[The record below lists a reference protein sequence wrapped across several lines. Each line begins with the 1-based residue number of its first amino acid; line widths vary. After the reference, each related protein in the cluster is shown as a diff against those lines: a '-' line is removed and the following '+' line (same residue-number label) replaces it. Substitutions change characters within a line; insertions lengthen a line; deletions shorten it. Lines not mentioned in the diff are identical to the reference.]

1 MRLLTSVVLAIALV
15 AGACGGAGTND
26 DAIVSA
32 VAQWDC
38 DRERFAF
45 DTLEAIDE
53 ARSEALTEAGFT
65 EEDVAAFEARLAA
78 EPELRAAVLAEYEA
92 ICSGPQDT

>member
-1 MRLLTSVVLAIALV
+1 MRYLTCLVLALGLV
-15 AGACGGAGTND
+15 AGACGGSAVD
-26 DAIVSA
+26 DSEFVTV

-53 ARSEALTEAGFT
+53 ARREALSDAGYSDEDYATF
-65 EEDVAAFEARLAA
+65 EERLAA
-78 EPELRAAVLAEYEA
+78 EPELREAVLAEYES
-92 ICSGPQDT
+92 ICSGPEDL